1 MLDSRTAGPPRCALI
16 FPGQGAQRP
25 AMGERWRDTAQWR
38 IVDEVSGWTGR
49 DIAEL
54 LLRTGESE
62 LRRADSAQLAIFTM
76 SLLALDYL
84 TEHRS
89 IGPIHACAGH
99 SLGEY
104 TALVAAGALTPET
117 GAKLVAAR
125 GAAMRTATLRW
136 PGTMAAILGAS
147 SEVVEAFAAA
157 ARAGGARVW
166 VANLNGPRQVVV
178 SGTVEGVDAVTQDA
192 KLARLKVVR
201 IPVGGAFH
209 TPLMRPAVPLLR
221 RALAAAEFERTD
233 VAVVAN
239 VDAGLYTAARWRALA
254 ERQLTAPVRWTAVL
268 ATLTRLG
275 CTRLV
280 EVGPSRILAKSIGRG
295 DPAPTVR
302 YFGYPG
308 EFAP

>member
-1 MLDSRTAGPPRCALI
+1 MLDTRPTGSARCALI

-25 AMGERWRDTAQWR
+25 AMGDRWRDTAQWR
-38 IVDEVSGWTGR
+38 IVDEISAWTGR
-49 DIAEL
+49 DVAEL
-54 LLRTGESE
+54 ILRTGEPG
-62 LRRADSAQLAIFTM
+62 LRRTDSAQLAIFTM

-84 TEHRS
+84 TEHHS

-125 GAAMRTATLRW
+125 GAAMRIATLRC
-136 PGTMAAILGAS
+136 PGTMAAILGAG
-147 SEVVEAFAAA
+147 SEVVEGFAAA
-157 ARAGGARVW
+157 ARADGARVW
-166 VANLNGPRQVVV
+166 VANVNGPRQVVV
-178 SGTVEGVDAVTQDA
+178 SGTAEGVDAVAQDA
-192 KLARLKVVR
+192 RLARLKVVR

-221 RALAAAEFERTD
+221 RALAAAEFERTG

-239 VDAGLYTAARWRALA
+239 ADAGLYTATRWRALA

-268 ATLTRLG
+268 ATLSRLG

-280 EVGPSRILAKSIGRG
+280 EVGPSRILAKAIGRG
-295 DPAPTVR
+295 DHAPTVR
-302 YFGYPG
+302 YFGYPA
-308 EFAP
+308 EFEP

>member
-1 MLDSRTAGPPRCALI
+1 SRARCGAWRPWASRSWAPATGGGGGGGGGWGGAGTYRSRA
-16 FPGQGAQRP
+16 
-25 AMGERWRDTAQWR
+25 
-38 IVDEVSGWTGR
+38 TGR
-49 DIAEL
+49 
-54 LLRTGESE
+54 G
-62 LRRADSAQLAIFTM
+62 
-76 SLLALDYL
+76 
-84 TEHRS
+84 
-89 IGPIHACAGH
+89 GPGSWPASRGATRVGGGG
-99 SLGEY
+99 S
-104 TALVAAGALTPET
+104 AAG
-117 GAKLVAAR
+117 
-125 GAAMRTATLRW
+125 
-136 PGTMAAILGAS
+136 
-147 SEVVEAFAAA
+147 